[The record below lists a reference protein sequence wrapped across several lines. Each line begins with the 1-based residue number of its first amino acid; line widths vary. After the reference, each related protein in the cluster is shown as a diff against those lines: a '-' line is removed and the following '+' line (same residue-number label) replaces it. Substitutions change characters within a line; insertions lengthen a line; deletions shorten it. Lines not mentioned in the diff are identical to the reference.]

1 MRRQRHFA
9 VGTGELTGLGD
20 LPLTF
25 LEKSE
30 ARALVRKKNREGGRV
45 VQPSC
50 IDEGG
55 GVGGEESND

>member
-1 MRRQRHFA
+1 MKA
-9 VGTGELTGLGD
+9 YASNKGG
-20 LPLTF
+20 
-25 LEKSE
+25 
-30 ARALVRKKNREGGRV
+30 KKNREGGRV